1 MNNNL
6 VFFPEDREITVGEI
20 WLPSRNETE
29 AEAVCQFISSLPEN
43 ISLEYLARRSKRSML
58 VRGSMQNVKMVGALI
73 AAAYPTASLHILDKD
88 PISEL
93 ETMEN
98 IVSGDYGFSGEGYLP
113 LKNFGRYKEY
123 DPINT
128 ILANLLDLGE
138 NDCIRIQIHLMGRQR
153 PEWMETV
160 LKRIK
165 AEKQRGY
172 VTNSSTEA
180 TGNSIGAYTS
190 VEQYRTV
197 DLKKATVTVL
207 MMAAWAFVLFLFIMG
222 MTGTMFLFLGI
233 SLLLTFIRLKMP
245 DQMDD
250 PWYQSDLDMVRLK
263 TVSQEELNSVSIR
276 VTTASSN
283 PERSSELQK
292 RIGLV
297 FSRFSYPGG
306 NSIVLKDLHADVN
319 LPLECDRPMME
330 MCDWELASLWHIPW
344 NSESV
349 SPGLIPVRGVEMRC
363 PDADEV
369 KGFYRIGEYD
379 RPNGDTEDVC
389 LNSKMLK
396 HNMFLIGKPGTGK
409 TTLMEHIAKAAIED
423 PERDSAVIV
432 IDPHGDMFNRL
443 VGCVPQNRIKDVV
456 LLDFGDPDYVV
467 PYNPLDVQTSDLTP
481 EKATQMIVDIG
492 KSLWTTSWGPRMQI
506 PLQRSVLAIAAHNQ
520 SVRYGDGADGL
531 SLMGVLLN
539 ADKEARKN
547 YIKAIRGERIR
558 NMLLRYF
565 VNDFDQYKDYL
576 REQVILPVLSKSYRF
591 EESPMLEFF
600 SAQRSVLS
608 PKDIIE
614 NKKIFLVNTRMS
626 DLGSDQS
633 DFIGSFII
641 SVILREISRQGENDP
656 SKRIPVQLLID
667 EFQTYSGVPWQ
678 ELLAQL
684 RKWGGRTVLGT
695 QSFASMMTEDSR
707 DLPGIIMSGVYS
719 IFAFTVNGEDAEYL
733 SRHELSEKFGG
744 PSRDTLISLDP
755 YTCYARIMRQDGK
768 LSRPFFFRTASPVI
782 PDPDIRL
789 DVLDMRDDY
798 ARKRDEA
805 VAEALD
811 YLVRIDKYRFYSSGQ
826 MNDPGSD
833 GDGSIFPGNKNLDP
847 DKSAIKQENRKKNLE
862 KDEQTVNEE
871 ISLDKAESSKRDR
884 MLEEK
889 YENLFDL

>member
-1 MNNNL
+1 MDNDL
-6 VFFPEDREITVGEI
+6 VFLPEDRKITAAEI
-20 WLPSRNETE
+20 WLPSRNEIE

-43 ISLEYLARRSKRSML
+43 ISLEYLAKGSKRSML
-58 VRGSMQNVKMVGALI
+58 VRGSMQDVKTVGALI
-73 AAAYPTASLHILDKD
+73 AAAYPAASLHILEDD
-88 PISEL
+88 PVREL
-93 ETMEN
+93 ETKEN

-113 LKNFGRYKEY
+113 LKHFERYKEY
-123 DPINT
+123 DPVHT

-138 NDCIRIQIHLMGRQR
+138 DDCIRIRIHLLGRR
-153 PEWMETV
+153 KPEWMETV

-197 DLKKATVTVL
+197 DLKKAAVTVL

-222 MTGTMFLFLGI
+222 MTGTMFLFIGI

-250 PWYQSDLDMVRLK
+250 PWYQTDLDMVKLK
-263 TVSQEELNSVSIR
+263 AMSRQELNIVSIR
-276 VTTASSN
+276 VTAASAD
-283 PERSSELQK
+283 PVRPHELQK

-297 FSRFSYPGG
+297 FSRFACPGG
-306 NSIVLKDLHADVN
+306 NAVVLKELHADVN
-319 LPLECDRPMME
+319 LPPECDRPVME
-330 MCDWELASLWHIPW
+330 MCDWELAALWHIPW
-344 NSESV
+344 SSESV
-349 SPGLIPVRGVEMRC
+349 SPGFIPVRGVETRC
-363 PDADEV
+363 PDPDEV

-379 RPNGDTEDVC
+379 RPNGDTEGVF
-389 LNSKMLK
+389 LNAKMMK

-409 TTLMEHIAKAAIED
+409 TTLMEHIARAAIED
-423 PERDSAVIV
+423 PDRDSAVIV
-432 IDPHGDMFNRL
+432 IDPHGDMYNRL
-443 VGCVPQNRIKDVV
+443 VGCIPRKRIRDVV

-467 PYNPLDVQTSDLTP
+467 PYNPLDVQASGLTP

-506 PLQRSVLAIAAHNQ
+506 PLQRSVLAIAAHNR

-539 ADKEARKN
+539 GDKEARQN
-547 YIKAIRGERIR
+547 YIKAIRDGRIR
-558 NMLLRYF
+558 NLLLRYF

-600 SAQRSVLS
+600 SAPRSVLN
-608 PKDIIE
+608 PKDIIG
-614 NKKIFLVNTRMS
+614 NKKILLVNTRMS
-626 DLGSDQS
+626 ELGSDQS

-641 SVILREISRQGENDP
+641 SVILKEIARQGEDDP
-656 SKRIPVQLLID
+656 SRRIPVQLLSD

-782 PDPDIRL
+782 PDPDIRQ

-798 ARKRDEA
+798 ARKRNEA

-833 GDGSIFPGNKNLDP
+833 GDASTFPD
-847 DKSAIKQENRKKNLE
+847 KKNLE
-862 KDEQTVNEE
+862 PDRNPKKKESKKKNTRKDDQPSDEV
-871 ISLDKAESSKRDR
+871 ISQDDTDDPERERSQ
-884 MLEEK
+884 EK
-889 YENLFDL
+889 IYGDLF